1 MNREKKLTFLS
12 SSENKNVEILMVLLR
27 DKIAKIKREPS
38 FFICSNLA
46 RTIKA
51 AQQNNAARE
60 KKNQQ
65 QVEFRTVFLFFFFKF
80 SKQGCDRQVCETLAR
95 FVIDQA
101 LATLV
106 MTEKADIIH
115 WTGK

>member
-12 SSENKNVEILMVLLR
+12 SSENKNVETVMVLLR

-60 KKNQQ
+60 KKISNRLN
-65 QVEFRTVFLFFFFKF
+65 FARFSSFFLS
-80 SKQGCDRQVCETLAR
+80 SKQGCDRHVCETLAR